1 MLFIVIL
8 LFTYVTDSIGNHA
21 TVCPLIYTGREEL
34 ATGIGS
40 LKIETLCLCH
50 YASNQCLQAC

>member
-8 LFTYVTDSIGNHA
+8 HIYNGQHWEP
-21 TVCPLIYTGREEL
+21 TVCPLIYTGREKL